1 MNWMKSMRRVI
12 ARNYHFPERR
22 LGNVQ
27 ENPGLTAKRIIDCVG
42 NRLRE
47 LDPDRWNTVPIT
59 FKTDFR
65 DSSGRVDLRTVVN
78 IHDALEREFGIEIKD
93 RLVLISDI
101 EAAFAIVTSHEDS
114 N

>member
-1 MNWMKSMRRVI
+1 MKSLRRVMS
-12 ARNYHFPERR
+12 RNYHFPERR
-22 LGNVQ
+22 LGSVG

-42 NRLRE
+42 TRLRE

-59 FKTDFR
+59 FKSDFR
-65 DSSGRVDLRTVVN
+65 DSSGSVDLRTVIN

-101 EAAFAIVTSHEDS
+101 ETAFAIVVAHEDS